1 MNQLLQKIILLSC
14 FVMCIILWCR
24 FAAESTTLGKEEKRV
39 KQLLTVPIDDN
50 GKEDLYSHLFDVI
63 HFIGKINYEIE
74 SCQNL
79 FGM

>member
-1 MNQLLQKIILLSC
+1 
-14 FVMCIILWCR
+14 MCIILWCR
-24 FAAESTTLGKEEKRV
+24 FAAGSTALGKEEKRV

-50 GKEDLYSHLFDVI
+50 GEEDLYSHLFDVI

-74 SCQNL
+74 SRQNL